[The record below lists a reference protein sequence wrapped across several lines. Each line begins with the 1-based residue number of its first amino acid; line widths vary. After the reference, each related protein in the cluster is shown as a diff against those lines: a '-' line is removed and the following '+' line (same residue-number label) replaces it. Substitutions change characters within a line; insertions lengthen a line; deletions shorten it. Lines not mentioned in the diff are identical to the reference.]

1 MNSRI
6 DSSEIDKLC
15 KMSALEFGDEDKITL
30 ISEVNSIKSMLD
42 KLGEVEDEQLFL
54 NTQKLG
60 DLREDEVCDGMSESE
75 VFLNAPRS
83 SNGYFIVPKV
93 VD

>member
-1 MNSRI
+1 MDSRI

-15 KMSALEFGDEDKITL
+15 KMSALEFSDEDKITL
-30 ISEVNSIKSMLD
+30 IAEVNSIKSMLD
-42 KLGEVEDEQLFL
+42 KLGEVEDEQAFL
-54 NTQKLG
+54 NTQKLS
-60 DLREDEVCDGMSESE
+60 DLREDEVRDGMSESE
-75 VFLNAPRS
+75 VFLNAPHS

>member
-15 KMSALEFGDEDKITL
+15 KMSALEFSDEDKITL

-42 KLGEVEDEQLFL
+42 KLGEVEDEQSFL

-75 VFLNAPRS
+75 VFLNSPRS
-83 SNGYFIVPKV
+83 SDGYFIVPKV

>member
-1 MNSRI
+1 
-6 DSSEIDKLC
+6 
-15 KMSALEFGDEDKITL
+15 
-30 ISEVNSIKSMLD
+30 MLD
-42 KLGEVEDEQLFL
+42 KLGEVEDEQSFL

>member
-15 KMSALEFGDEDKITL
+15 KMSALEFSDEDKITL
-30 ISEVNSIKSMLD
+30 ISEVNSIKGMLD
-42 KLGEVEDEQLFL
+42 KLGEVEDEQAFL
-54 NTQKLG
+54 NTQKLS
-60 DLREDEVCDGMSESE
+60 DLREDEVCDGMGESE
-75 VFLNAPRS
+75 VFLNAPHS